1 MSTLTTALIVITP
14 AVAIIAALIVGNRAF
29 KKTGSGSSALKKHFL
44 TVVIAAFLCLMLTVG
59 ASAAESATEAPASAA
74 ETTAATVQVSDEA
87 LAAQANAVGSASGMG
102 FIGAAL
108 AIGLSAIG
116 AGIALAGGA
125 PAAIGAIAENPKSF
139 GKAMIFV
146 VLGEA
151 VALYGLVV
159 AMLIVFL
166 KIPDLSSFVG

>member
-1 MSTLTTALIVITP
+1 MSTFTTALIILTP
-14 AVAIIAALIVGNRAF
+14 AVAIIAALIVGNRVF

-59 ASAAESATEAPASAA
+59 ASAAESATEAPA

>member
-1 MSTLTTALIVITP
+1 MSTLTTALIVLTP

-59 ASAAESATEAPASAA
+59 ASAAESATEAPA
-74 ETTAATVQVSDEA
+74 ETTATVQVSDEA

>member
-1 MSTLTTALIVITP
+1 MSTLTTALIVLTP

-59 ASAAESATEAPASAA
+59 ASAAESATEAPAD
-74 ETTAATVQVSDEA
+74 TTAATVEVSDEA

>member
-1 MSTLTTALIVITP
+1 MSTFTTALIILTP
-14 AVAIIAALIVGNRAF
+14 AVAIIAALIVGNRVF

-59 ASAAESATEAPASAA
+59 ASAAESATEAPA
-74 ETTAATVQVSDEA
+74 ETAAATIQVSDEA

>member
-1 MSTLTTALIVITP
+1 MSTLTTALIVLTP

-59 ASAAESATEAPASAA
+59 ASAAESATEAPASA
-74 ETTAATVQVSDEA
+74 ETTAAPVGVSDEA

>member
-1 MSTLTTALIVITP
+1 MSTLTTALIVLTP
-14 AVAIIAALIVGNRAF
+14 AVAIIAALIVGNRVF

-59 ASAAESATEAPASAA
+59 ASAAESATEAPT
-74 ETTAATVQVSDEA
+74 ETAAATVQVSDEA

>member
-1 MSTLTTALIVITP
+1 MSTLTTALIVLTP

-59 ASAAESATEAPASAA
+59 ASAAESATEAPA
-74 ETTAATVQVSDEA
+74 ETAATVEVSDEA

>member
-1 MSTLTTALIVITP
+1 MSTLTTALIVLTP
-14 AVAIIAALIVGNRAF
+14 AVAIIAALIVGNRVF

-59 ASAAESATEAPASAA
+59 ASAAESATEAPT
-74 ETTAATVQVSDEA
+74 ETTAATVEVSDEA

>member
-1 MSTLTTALIVITP
+1 MSTLTTALIVLTP

-59 ASAAESATEAPASAA
+59 ASAA

>member
-1 MSTLTTALIVITP
+1 MSTLTTALIVLTP
-14 AVAIIAALIVGNRAF
+14 AVAIIAALIVGNRVF

-59 ASAAESATEAPASAA
+59 ASAAESTTDAPA

>member
-1 MSTLTTALIVITP
+1 MSTLTTALIVLTP
-14 AVAIIAALIVGNRAF
+14 AVAIIAALIVGNRVF

-59 ASAAESATEAPASAA
+59 ASAAESATEASA

-87 LAAQANAVGSASGMG
+87 LAAQANAVGSASGIG

>member
-1 MSTLTTALIVITP
+1 MSTLTTALIVLTP

-59 ASAAESATEAPASAA
+59 ASAAESATAAPA
-74 ETTAATVQVSDEA
+74 ETAATVQVSDEA
-87 LAAQANAVGSASGMG
+87 LAAQANAVGSASGLG

-116 AGIALAGGA
+116 AGIALEGGA

>member
-1 MSTLTTALIVITP
+1 MSTLTTALIVLTP

-59 ASAAESATEAPASAA
+59 ASAAESATEAPA
-74 ETTAATVQVSDEA
+74 ETAATVQVSDEA

>member
-1 MSTLTTALIVITP
+1 MSTFTTALIILTP
-14 AVAIIAALIVGNRAF
+14 AVAIIAALIVGNRVF

-59 ASAAESATEAPASAA
+59 ASAAESATEAPA
-74 ETTAATVQVSDEA
+74 ETAATVQVSDEA

>member
-1 MSTLTTALIVITP
+1 MSTLTTALIVLTP

-59 ASAAESATEAPASAA
+59 ASAAESATAAPA
-74 ETTAATVQVSDEA
+74 ETTATGQVSDEA
-87 LAAQANAVGSASGMG
+87 LAAQANAVGSAAGMG

-151 VALYGLVV
+151 VARYGLVV

>member
-1 MSTLTTALIVITP
+1 MSTLTTALIVLTP

-59 ASAAESATEAPASAA
+59 ASAAESATEAPA
-74 ETTAATVQVSDEA
+74 ETAATVQVSDEA

-102 FIGAAL
+102 FIGASL

>member
-1 MSTLTTALIVITP
+1 MNNQGR
-14 AVAIIAALIVGNRAF
+14 AALI
-29 KKTGSGSSALKKHFL
+29 TGSSRG
-44 TVVIAAFLCLMLTVG
+44 
-59 ASAAESATEAPASAA
+59 
-74 ETTAATVQVSDEA
+74 
-87 LAAQANAVGSASGMG
+87 
-102 FIGAAL
+102 
-108 AIGLSAIG
+108 IG

>member
-1 MSTLTTALIVITP
+1 MSTLTTALIVLTP

-59 ASAAESATEAPASAA
+59 ASAAESATEAPA

>member
-1 MSTLTTALIVITP
+1 MSTLTTALIVLTP
-14 AVAIIAALIVGNRAF
+14 AVAIIAALIVGNRVF

-59 ASAAESATEAPASAA
+59 ASAAESATEAPASA
-74 ETTAATVQVSDEA
+74 ETTAATVEVSDEA

>member
-1 MSTLTTALIVITP
+1 MSTLTTALIVLTP

-59 ASAAESATEAPASAA
+59 ASAAESATEASA

>member
-1 MSTLTTALIVITP
+1 MSTLTTALIVLTP

-59 ASAAESATEAPASAA
+59 ASAAESATEAPA

-87 LAAQANAVGSASGMG
+87 LAAQANAVGRASGMG

>member
-1 MSTLTTALIVITP
+1 MSTLTTALIVLTP

-59 ASAAESATEAPASAA
+59 ASAAESATEAPA
-74 ETTAATVQVSDEA
+74 ETTAATVEVSDEA

>member
-1 MSTLTTALIVITP
+1 MSTFTTALIILTP
-14 AVAIIAALIVGNRAF
+14 AVAIIAALIVGNRVF

-59 ASAAESATEAPASAA
+59 ASAAESATEAPA

-87 LAAQANAVGSASGMG
+87 LAAQANSVGSASGMG

>member
-1 MSTLTTALIVITP
+1 MSTLTTALIVLTP

-44 TVVIAAFLCLMLTVG
+44 TVVVAAFLCLMLTVG
-59 ASAAESATEAPASAA
+59 ASAAESATEAPA

>member
-1 MSTLTTALIVITP
+1 MSTLTTALIVLTP

-59 ASAAESATEAPASAA
+59 ASAAESATEAPA
-74 ETTAATVQVSDEA
+74 ETAATVQVSDEA

-159 AMLIVFL
+159 AILIVFL

>member
-1 MSTLTTALIVITP
+1 MSTLTTALIILTP

-59 ASAAESATEAPASAA
+59 ASAAESATEAPA
-74 ETTAATVQVSDEA
+74 ETAAATVQVSDEA

>member
-1 MSTLTTALIVITP
+1 
-14 AVAIIAALIVGNRAF
+14 
-29 KKTGSGSSALKKHFL
+29 
-44 TVVIAAFLCLMLTVG
+44 MLTVG

-74 ETTAATVQVSDEA
+74 ETTAATVEVSDEA

-159 AMLIVFL
+159 AMLIIFL

>member
-1 MSTLTTALIVITP
+1 MSTLTTALIVLTP

-44 TVVIAAFLCLMLTVG
+44 TVVIAAFLWLMLTVG
-59 ASAAESATEAPASAA
+59 ASAAESATEASA
-74 ETTAATVQVSDEA
+74 ETTAATVEVSDEA

>member
-1 MSTLTTALIVITP
+1 MSTLTTALIILTP
-14 AVAIIAALIVGNRAF
+14 AIAIAAALIVGNRVF

-44 TVVIAAFLCLMLTVG
+44 TVLIAATLCLLMTVG
-59 ASAAESATEAPASAA
+59 ASAAEDAVAEPAA
-74 ETTAATVQVSDEA
+74 ETAAVQMSDEA

>member
-1 MSTLTTALIVITP
+1 MSTLTTALIVLTP

-59 ASAAESATEAPASAA
+59 ASAAESATEAPA
-74 ETTAATVQVSDEA
+74 ETTATVQVSDET

>member
-1 MSTLTTALIVITP
+1 MSTFTTALIILTP
-14 AVAIIAALIVGNRAF
+14 AVAIIAALIVGNRVF

-44 TVVIAAFLCLMLTVG
+44 TVIIAAFLCLMLTVG
-59 ASAAESATEAPASAA
+59 ASAAESATEAPA
-74 ETTAATVQVSDEA
+74 ETAATVQVSDEA

>member
-1 MSTLTTALIVITP
+1 MSTFTTALIILTP
-14 AVAIIAALIVGNRAF
+14 AVAIIAALIVGNRVF

-59 ASAAESATEAPASAA
+59 ASAAESATEAPAD
-74 ETTAATVQVSDEA
+74 TTAATVQVSDEA

>member
-1 MSTLTTALIVITP
+1 MSTLTTALIVLTP

-59 ASAAESATEAPASAA
+59 ASAAESATEASA
-74 ETTAATVQVSDEA
+74 ETTAATVEVSDEA